1 MKLAICET
9 PSNASV
15 TPDSSLSSHSSLF
28 STVEL
33 SPVQA
38 QVVEAPTDEMRELSS
53 LALKTLCK
61 LLERT
66 DTPAAVQLRAA
77 LAVLAHERRSQSDA
91 YTRTVVTVLYPML
104 R

>member
-1 MKLAICET
+1 MQPSICET
-9 PSNASV
+9 PSDVSA

-38 QVVEAPTDEMRELSS
+38 QVVEALTDDMRELSS
-53 LALKTLCK
+53 LALKTLRN
-61 LLERT
+61 LLERP
-66 DTPAAVQLRAA
+66 DTPPAVQLKAV
-77 LAVLAHERRSQSDA
+77 LAVLNRCSQSDA

>member
-1 MKLAICET
+1 M
-9 PSNASV
+9 
-15 TPDSSLSSHSSLF
+15 
-28 STVEL
+28 

-38 QVVEAPTDEMRELSS
+38 QVVDAVTDEMRELSA
-53 LALKTLCK
+53 LALKTLRN

-66 DTPAAVQLRAA
+66 DTPPAVQLKAA
-77 LAVLAHERRSQSDA
+77 LAVVNRSLQSDA